1 MTQFAPVPITLL
13 SGFLGSGKT
22 TLVEHILT
30 SNHGLKV
37 AVIINDVS
45 KLNIDAE
52 LIKHH
57 KVTNKKEELVQLQN
71 GCICCTLRGD
81 LLQELVT
88 LGKSGEFQYIL
99 IESTGISEPMQ
110 VAETFTT
117 EFSEALLAEDLS
129 LTAKESKVIK
139 DVIEVGGLK
148 RITKLDTCVTVVDAV
163 NFLST
168 FETTDFLADRWG
180 NSGQQEDERTISDL
194 MTDQIEFADVIILNK
209 TSLVKS
215 KKKRKILQVIKSLN
229 PIARVIET
237 DYCKVDIGS
246 IINTKKFDFEVAS
259 TSAGWL
265 QSINEMQMRDNNGNR
280 TLAPKPETEEY
291 GISNF
296 VYTSRRPF
304 HPERLYKLIRDKFYV
319 IEHTGSDNPEKG
331 DENGEEEEEEDEE
344 RDEEDEEGGEEDE
357 EESEGETEDEGP
369 SEKEIVRNKQK
380 SPFGPILR
388 SKGFIWLATRHIM
401 RGEWSSSG
409 VMLTIRG
416 GIPWFDVVK
425 PELPAEAEELIKKDM
440 QGEFGDRR
448 NEIVFIGVDIN
459 KKALTK
465 ALDKCLLDDNEYDS
479 YKEVVKEQKNLFKVD
494 RSLQGVFDDGFEDWI
509 IYEEEEC
516 THKLS

>member
-129 LTAKESKVIK
+129 LTAEESKVIK
-139 DVIEVGGLK
+139 DVIEIGGLK
-148 RITKLDTCVTVVDAV
+148 SITKLDTCVTVVDAV

-194 MTDQIEFADVIILNK
+194 MTDQVEFADVIILNK

-229 PIARVIET
+229 PIAKVIET
-237 DYCKVDIGS
+237 DYCKVDIGA
-246 IINTKKFDFEVAS
+246 IVNTKKFDFEVAS

-265 QSINEMQMRDNNGNR
+265 QSINEMQMRDNNGNK

-319 IEHTGSDNPEKG
+319 IEHSG
-331 DENGEEEEEEDEE
+331 ENGENAEDEEEENGENGESDEDEVNGENDEDEESEEEEEE
-344 RDEEDEEGGEEDE
+344 
-357 EESEGETEDEGP
+357 SEGP
-369 SEKEIVRNKQK
+369 SEKEIVRNKKK
-380 SPFGPILR
+380 SPFGPVLR

-425 PELPAEAEELIKKDM
+425 PELPIEAEELIKKDM
-440 QGEFGDRR
+440 EGEFGDRR

-459 KKALTK
+459 KKALTN
-465 ALDKCLLDDNEYDS
+465 ALDKCLLDDEEYSS

>member
-129 LTAKESKVIK
+129 LTAEESKVIK
-139 DVIEVGGLK
+139 DVIDIGGLK
-148 RITKLDTCVTVVDAV
+148 SITKLDTCVTVVDAV

-194 MTDQIEFADVIILNK
+194 MTDQVEFADVIILNK
-209 TSLVKS
+209 TSLVKL
-215 KKKRKILQVIKSLN
+215 KKKRKILQVIKALN

-237 DYCKVDIGS
+237 DYCKVDIGA

-265 QSINEMQMRDNNGNR
+265 QSINEMQMRDNNGNK

-319 IEHTGSDNPEKG
+319 IEHSGEEKEEEEKEEDG
-331 DENGEEEEEEDEE
+331 ESGEEEEETEE
-344 RDEEDEEGGEEDE
+344 EEGEEDE
-357 EESEGETEDEGP
+357 SGDESGEEGEPEGP

-380 SPFGPILR
+380 SPLGPVLR

-425 PELPAEAEELIKKDM
+425 PDLPAEAEELISKDM
-440 QGEFGDRR
+440 EGEFGDRR
-448 NEIVFIGVDIN
+448 NEIVFIGVGI
-459 KKALTK
+459 KKKTLTN
-465 ALDKCLLDDNEYDS
+465 ALDKCLLDDDEYNC

-509 IYEEEEC
+509 IYEEEEEC
-516 THKLS
+516 THKLT